1 MTICF
6 YERCGF
12 RIKVPTLGAD
22 PRLLTSRV
30 HVPGFFRPRRLNEP
44 RARRIKRDASRRELS
59 FMQSFE

>member
-22 PRLLTSRV
+22 RQLLTSRI
-30 HVPGFFRPRRLNEP
+30 HVPGFFQSRRPNEL
-44 RARRIKRDASRRELS
+44 RALRIKRDASCCELS